1 MALEDELSDI
11 LKKARHGQG
20 LSVEQVA
27 QTSGLPAADV
37 SALEQG
43 ERPRSREQLGAVARA
58 LGVRPEPLSAIA
70 LDNWVPAATPTI
82 AGIETVRGEIG
93 GYEVKG
99 YIVHDRGKAVCIDTA
114 YNAPAM
120 LKRLAELRLT
130 LVGICLTH
138 GHVDH
143 AGGIDQLLAAH
154 LVPVYLGPGDEP
166 LLEWHPSKGTLV
178 VPRDGQVVTVG
189 SLAVHCLTTPG
200 HTPGGICYRLE
211 QAGQPICFV
220 GDTLFAGSIGRS
232 NPATLYPS
240 HLASVRTRVLTLPE
254 TTVLFPGHGPS
265 TTVREERS
273 HNPFAASA

>member
-11 LKKARHGQG
+11 LKKSRHGQG

-27 QTSGLPAADV
+27 QAGGFPAADL

-43 ERPRSREQLGAVARA
+43 ARPQSREQLGGVARA
-58 LGVRPEPLSAIA
+58 LGLRPDPLSAIA
-70 LDNWVPAATPTI
+70 LDNWVPAVTPAI
-82 AGIETVRGEIG
+82 AGIETIRGEIS

-99 YIVHDRGKAVCIDTA
+99 YIVHDRGQAIFIDTA
-114 YNAPAM
+114 YNASAM
-120 LKRLAELRLT
+120 LARLAELRLT

-143 AGGIDQLLAAH
+143 AGGIDQILAKHA
-154 LVPVYLGPGDEP
+154 VPVYLGAGDEP
-166 LLEWHPSKGTLV
+166 LLEWHPPKGTLV
-178 VPRDGQVVTVG
+178 VPQDGHVVTVG
-189 SLAVHCLTTPG
+189 GLAVQCLATPG
-200 HTPGGICYRLE
+200 HTPGGICYQLE
-211 QAGQPICFV
+211 QAGRSICFV

-232 NPATLYPS
+232 NPPTLYPS